1 MRYKRN
7 ILSITLALIMLI
19 SMPTYSLAQTVTYSD
34 DTPYTYQ
41 ITPDSNEWATYKQKN
56 DILVKLQIPES
67 KLSIITTDALL
78 LTVLDYPYILDYN
91 VFNNLEDAYNTFYA
105 DFNGFRELMSRND
118 LTEKLIK
125 KYNSTTIIT
134 SDAYVTKRIEN
145 DTTTSKNDAEFS
157 KEFFKSSTIEFLL
170 VCDELHNGEHTVEQK
185 EIIKKVTNEKS
196 NERISSGLYSY
207 NSEIYTKHVGNS
219 LSVQNTTR
227 AGESAST
234 SSVTTPNGSS
244 VQTYYNRSPE
254 LTTAEKNEMYE
265 AMASRYPTATY
276 LRAATVK
283 YNCHSYAWHS
293 QSSTNK
299 HWMNNPSKY
308 MSDGSYYRYT
318 TSPRT
323 GMKAHWYTGD
333 HSGIVS
339 KITYSGGVN
348 TFYITSK
355 WGSYGLYE
363 HLFSN
368 CPYSGTVRF
377 YARSG
382 S

>member
-1 MRYKRN
+1 MCYKKN
-7 ILSITLALIMLI
+7 ILSIVLAVIMLI
-19 SMPTYSLAQTVTYSD
+19 SIPTYSLAQTVTYSD
-34 DTPYTYQ
+34 DVPYTYQ
-41 ITPDSNEWATYKQKN
+41 LTPDSNEWATYTQKS
-56 DILVKLQIPES
+56 DILAKLQIPKS
-67 KLSIITTDALL
+67 KLSTITTNALL

-118 LTEKLIK
+118 LTEKLIEE
-125 KYNSTTIIT
+125 YNITTIMT
-134 SDAYVTKRIEN
+134 SDSYAKKQLESNSLTLEKE
-145 DTTTSKNDAEFS
+145 AEFS
-157 KEFFKSSTIEFLL
+157 KEFFKSSTLEFLL
-170 VCDELHNGEHTVEQK
+170 VCDELHNGEFSGEQK
-185 EIIKKVTNEKS
+185 TKTEEIVRKKR
-196 NERISSGLYSY
+196 NERSSCGLYSS
-207 NSEIYTKHVGNS
+207 NSEIYGKYVDKSFS
-219 LSVQNTTR
+219 LKSASK
-227 AGESAST
+227 AGEYATS

-244 VQTYYNRSPE
+244 VTTYYDRRPE
-254 LTTAEKNEMYE
+254 LTTAEKNAMYQT
-265 AMASRYPTATY
+265 MASRYPSATY
-276 LRAATVK
+276 LRSATVK

-293 QSSTNK
+293 QSATNK
-299 HWMNNPSKY
+299 HWMNDPSKY

-323 GMKAHWYTGD
+323 GMKAYWYTGD

-348 TFYITSK
+348 TFYTTSK

-363 HLFSN
+363 HVLSN